1 MNDSGIHMLAMD
13 WLPFWYVFCA
23 MLPLDFQLIWIV
35 FLSQMVVTLRS
46 LCLPCYQL
54 NCLYMQTA
62 TAHSGT
68 SAECT
73 LEYMCTSC
81 HVTLVF
87 LMPAVLSKGIV
98 VCGTISLHHSVM
110 SSIRDLSI
118 GRRLPNICSHRGGW
132 HKQTKCFVWSWRLD
146 SATGIGR

>member
-35 FLSQMVVTLRS
+35 FLSQMVVTLHS
-46 LCLPCYQL
+46 LCLLCYEL

-62 TAHSGT
+62 TA
-68 SAECT
+68 
-73 LEYMCTSC
+73 
-81 HVTLVF
+81 LVF
-87 LMPAVLSKGIV
+87 LTPAVLSKGIV

-118 GRRLPNICSHRGGW
+118 GRCLPNICSHRGGW